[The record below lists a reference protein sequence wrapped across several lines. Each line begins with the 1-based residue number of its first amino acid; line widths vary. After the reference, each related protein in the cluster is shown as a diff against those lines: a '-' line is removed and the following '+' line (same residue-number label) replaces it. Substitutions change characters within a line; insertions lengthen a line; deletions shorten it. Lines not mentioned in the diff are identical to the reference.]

1 MKSRHTTQRTARRMT
16 PGHAKRAR
24 GFTLLEVM
32 VAVLIVAI
40 GLLGLA
46 KMQALAVS
54 SSQVSGS
61 RSMVAMQASSLAS
74 AMHAGSGYWAA
85 TTTAPA
91 SCLITGNTIDSGC
104 GALATAATCN
114 TSGATCTDAQL
125 AAYDLSEWAANMTNQ
140 FASHKTTVACTSSA
154 TTPVSCTI
162 KVVWTEKTVAAVNQG
177 ANAASA
183 AASTDQ
189 TYILHV
195 EP

>member
-1 MKSRHTTQRTARRMT
+1 MKSRHTTQRMT
-16 PGHAKRAR
+16 RGRAKRAG

-32 VAVLIVAI
+32 VSVLVVAI

-74 AMHAGSGYWAA
+74 AMHSGKGFWAV

-91 SCLITGNTIDSGC
+91 SCLITGNTIGSGC
-104 GALATAATCN
+104 GALATETADCSTSAA
-114 TSGATCTDAQL
+114 SCTDAQL
-125 AAYDLSEWAANMTNQ
+125 AAYDLRAWAANMITQ
-140 FASHKTTVACTSSA
+140 FASHNTTATCTSSA

-177 ANAASA
+177 ATAVSA

>member
-1 MKSRHTTQRTARRMT
+1 VKSHRTMPSR
-16 PGHAKRAR
+16 AKRSR

-32 VAVLIVAI
+32 VSVLVVAI

-61 RSMVAMQASSLAS
+61 RSMVAMQATSLAS
-74 AMHAGSGYWAA
+74 AMHSGRGYWAV
-85 TTTAPA
+85 TTNAPA

-104 GALATAATCN
+104 GSLATAATCD
-114 TSGATCTDAQL
+114 TSGATCSDAQL
-125 AAYDLSEWAANMTNQ
+125 AAFDLKTWAQNMTNQ

-162 KVVWTEKTVAAVNQG
+162 KVVWTEKTVAAVNQ
-177 ANAASA
+177 AAAAASV

>member
-1 MKSRHTTQRTARRMT
+1 MKSNRITQGRTRRE
-16 PGHAKRAR
+16 R

-32 VAVLIVAI
+32 VAVLVVAI

-74 AMHAGSGYWAA
+74 AMHSGRGYWAV
-85 TTTAPA
+85 TTNAPA
-91 SCLITGNTIDSGC
+91 SCLVTGRTIDSGC
-104 GALATAATCN
+104 GSLATAATCD
-114 TSGATCTDAQL
+114 TAGVSCTDAQL
-125 AAYDLSEWAANMTNQ
+125 AAFDLAKWADNMTIQ

-177 ANAASA
+177 DAAASA

>member
-1 MKSRHTTQRTARRMT
+1 MKLHRKTQSRAQ
-16 PGHAKRAR
+16 RAR

-32 VAVLIVAI
+32 VAVLVVAI
-40 GLLGLA
+40 GMLGLA

-74 AMHAGSGYWAA
+74 AMHSGRGYWAV

-104 GALATAATCN
+104 GALATTAACG
-114 TSGATCTDAQL
+114 TSAATCTDAQL
-125 AAYDLSEWAANMTNQ
+125 AAFDLSEWAANMKTQ
-140 FASHKTTVACTSSA
+140 FPSHKTTVACTSSA

-177 ANAASA
+177 DAAASA

-189 TYILHV
+189 IYILHV